1 MTGIPAA
8 LSSLRAGRP
17 VLVADDER
25 RENEGDVILSAQL
38 ATPEWIAWTVR
49 HTSGYL
55 CAPLPAEVA
64 DRLDLPLMV
73 ARSQDPRGTAYT
85 VSVDA
90 AVGVTT
96 GISATD
102 RARTL
107 RTLADPDATAA
118 DLIRPGHILPL
129 RAVAGGVRERAG
141 HTEAAVDLMRL
152 AGLSPVAV
160 IAEVVRDDG
169 EMMRLPELRELGTA
183 EDIPVITIEELRHFL
198 DAAEHEL
205 KGHAA

>member
-8 LSSLRAGRP
+8 LASLRAGRP
-17 VLVADDER
+17 VLVADDEG

-55 CAPLPAEVA
+55 CAPMPADAA

-73 ARSQDPRGTAYT
+73 TNSQDPRGTAYT

-90 AVGVTT
+90 ATGITT

-107 RTLADPDATAA
+107 RVLSDPGAIAA

-152 AGLSPVAV
+152 AGLSPVGV
-160 IAEVVRDDG
+160 IAEVVREDG
-169 EMMRLPELRELGTA
+169 EMMRLPELRELGAA
-183 EDIPVITIEELRHFL
+183 EDIPVITIEELARFL
-198 DAAEHEL
+198 NAAADEL

>member
-8 LSSLRAGRP
+8 LTSLRAGRP

-55 CAPLPAEVA
+55 CAPLPAELA

-73 ARSQDPRGTAYT
+73 VHSQDPRGTAYT

-129 RAVAGGVRERAG
+129 RAAAGGVRERAG

-169 EMMRLPELRELGTA
+169 EMMRLAELRELGAT
-183 EDIPVITIEELRHFL
+183 EDIPVITIEELRQFL

>member
-1 MTGIPAA
+1 MTAIPAA
-8 LSSLRAGRP
+8 LASLQAGRP
-17 VLVADDER
+17 VLVADDEG

-49 HTSGYL
+49 NTSGYL
-55 CAPLPAEVA
+55 CAPMPASVA
-64 DRLDLPLMV
+64 DRLELPLMV
-73 ARSQDPRGTAYT
+73 PHSQDPRGTAYT

-90 AVGVTT
+90 ARGITT

-107 RTLADPDATAA
+107 RALAAPDAVAA

-129 RAVAGGVRERAG
+129 RAVAGGVRQRAG

-160 IAEVVRDDG
+160 IAEVVREDG
-169 EMMRLPELRELGTA
+169 EMMRLPELRDLGAA
-183 EDIPVITIEELRHFL
+183 EDIPVITIEELRRYL

>member
-8 LSSLRAGRP
+8 LTSLRAGRP

-64 DRLDLPLMV
+64 DRLELPLMV
-73 ARSQDPRGTAYT
+73 AHSQDPRGTAYT

-107 RTLADPDATAA
+107 RTLADPDATTA

-129 RAVAGGVRERAG
+129 RAAGGGVRERAG

-169 EMMRLPELRELGTA
+169 EMMRLPELRELGAT
-183 EDIPVITIEELRHFL
+183 EDIPVITIEELRQFL

>member
-1 MTGIPAA
+1 MTAIPAA
-8 LSSLRAGRP
+8 LASLQAGRP
-17 VLVADDER
+17 VLVADDEG

-49 HTSGYL
+49 NTSGYL
-55 CAPLPAEVA
+55 CAPMPADVA
-64 DRLDLPLMV
+64 DRLELPLMV
-73 ARSQDPRGTAYT
+73 PHSQDPRGTAYT

-90 AVGVTT
+90 ARGITT

-107 RTLADPDATAA
+107 RALAAPDAVAA
-118 DLIRPGHILPL
+118 DLIRPGHVLPL
-129 RAVAGGVRERAG
+129 RAVAGGVRHRAG

-160 IAEVVRDDG
+160 IAEVVREDG
-169 EMMRLPELRELGTA
+169 EMMRLPELRDLGAA
-183 EDIPVITIEELRHFL
+183 EGIPVITIEELRRYL

>member
-1 MTGIPAA
+1 MTAIPAA
-8 LSSLRAGRP
+8 LASLQAGRP
-17 VLVADDER
+17 VLVADDEG

-49 HTSGYL
+49 NTSGYL
-55 CAPLPAEVA
+55 CAPMPADVA
-64 DRLDLPLMV
+64 DRLELPLMV
-73 ARSQDPRGTAYT
+73 PHSQDPRGTAYT

-90 AVGVTT
+90 ARGITT

-107 RTLADPDATAA
+107 RALAAPDAVAA

-129 RAVAGGVRERAG
+129 RAVAGGVRQRAG

-160 IAEVVRDDG
+160 IAEVVREDG
-169 EMMRLPELRELGTA
+169 EMMRLPELRDLGAA
-183 EDIPVITIEELRHFL
+183 EDIPVITIEELRRYL

>member
-8 LSSLRAGRP
+8 LASLRAGRP
-17 VLVADDER
+17 VLVADDEG
-25 RENEGDVILSAQL
+25 RENEGDVVLSAQL

-55 CAPLPAEVA
+55 CAPMPADAA

-73 ARSQDPRGTAYT
+73 ANSQDPRGTAYT

-90 AVGVTT
+90 ATGITT

-107 RTLADPDATAA
+107 RVLSDPGAVAA

-129 RAVAGGVRERAG
+129 RAVAGGVRQRAG

-152 AGLSPVAV
+152 AGLSPVGV
-160 IAEVVRDDG
+160 IAEVVREDG
-169 EMMRLPELRELGTA
+169 EMMRLPELRELGDA
-183 EDIPVITIEELRHFL
+183 EDIPVITIEELARFL
-198 DAAEHEL
+198 NADADEL